1 MRRVVVTGLGL
12 VTPLGLG
19 NFIYALPL
27 HSLTFPGV
35 RRTWSRLI
43 DGQCGIVS
51 LKDRSPNFALLPS
64 QVAAVVPEGSK
75 ELGGWDAK
83 EHFNPSVS
91 CSLDFE
97 VWVLRIV

>member
-1 MRRVVVTGLGL
+1 M
-12 VTPLGLG
+12 
-19 NFIYALPL
+19 
-27 HSLTFPGV
+27 
-35 RRTWSRLI
+35 
-43 DGQCGIVS
+43 S